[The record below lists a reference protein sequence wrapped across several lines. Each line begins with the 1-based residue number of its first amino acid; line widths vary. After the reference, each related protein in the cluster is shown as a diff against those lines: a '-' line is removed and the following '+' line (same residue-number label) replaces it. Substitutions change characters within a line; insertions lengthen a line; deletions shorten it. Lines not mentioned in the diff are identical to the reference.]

1 MLAFLT
7 ILFMLIVAYSFWGE
21 GVHTAFCMLVN
32 VIVAGLVAFTFFEPL
47 ADFLEPTFSNTFL
60 EGYEDFLSLMV
71 IFAAVLG
78 GLRFA
83 TNYLVSSVIDYHPML
98 RQLGAAACG
107 LVAGYFLAGFLVC
120 AYQTLPWYVNFMGFD
135 EKYDSNAPNAKV
147 RALLPPDR
155 VWLAFMQRA
164 SQVPL
169 SSDPPEMFDMYGS
182 FEARYARYRRYT
194 DQREQMT
201 YWKELKPDNRR

>member
-71 IFAAVLG
+71 VFAAALG

-83 TNYLVSSVIDYHPML
+83 TNYLVTSAIDYHPLL
-98 RQLGAAACG
+98 RQLG
-107 LVAGYFLAGFLVC
+107 
-120 AYQTLPWYVNFMGFD
+120 
-135 EKYDSNAPNAKV
+135 SRRV
-147 RALLPPDR
+147 RPGSRLLPGGVPGMRLPDTAVVCEFHGLR
-155 VWLAFMQRA
+155 
-164 SQVPL
+164 
-169 SSDPPEMFDMYGS
+169 
-182 FEARYARYRRYT
+182 
-194 DQREQMT
+194 
-201 YWKELKPDNRR
+201 